1 MSKTG
6 HFQIHLEDGPDG
18 GAGTPG
24 HKAQQG
30 TKAQEAEKYRSWG
43 RGELAG
49 RANQWDGEGIGD
61 RQTGGGLHE
70 EGPGT

>member
-1 MSKTG
+1 MRKTG

-30 TKAQEAEKYRSWG
+30 TKAQGAEKYRKLAERGAGRKSQPVGWG
-43 RGELAG
+43 RG
-49 RANQWDGEGIGD
+49 
-61 RQTGGGLHE
+61 
-70 EGPGT
+70 